1 MVFLLAAVL
10 IGVMAGLRTMT
21 APAALSWAD
30 RLGNLP
36 LDDTP
41 LAFLG
46 GRLAPWLLTLF
57 ALAELI
63 LDKLP
68 GAPSRTVP
76 WQFAARLVSGGFCG
90 LALGLADGQPAAGL
104 LAGMGGAVVG
114 TLGGAAARA
123 WLAAGFGRDQ
133 PAALLE
139 DAVAI
144 GGAIL
149 IVAWLP

>member
-46 GRLAPWLLTLF
+46 WRLAPWLLTLF

-68 GAPSRTVP
+68 GVPIRTLP

-90 LALGLADGQPAAGL
+90 LALGLVDGQLAAGL
-104 LAGMGGAVVG
+104 LAGVGGAVVG